1 MEGKFPVDQDNVWK
15 GLGISSTKLHHL
27 EDIAHHPTILGL
39 VASIAVCFFRTAIFV
54 DDEGKWH
61 FVLLETGKKEIVKRW
76 TPVVI
81 SGVLRWLV
89 YLAESKYKET
99 NSKEL
104 PKPIH
109 RLIVA
114 LSYSPAVIEILKV
127 VDNWFGHLV
136 SDMGGSKNTAGGG
149 MGIPGVFVSVL
160 KEISSLP
167 LLKVSHQ

>member
-1 MEGKFPVDQDNVWK
+1 METD
-15 GLGISSTKLHHL
+15 
-27 EDIAHHPTILGL
+27 
-39 VASIAVCFFRTAIFV
+39 
-54 DDEGKWH
+54 
-61 FVLLETGKKEIVKRW
+61 KKEIVKRW
-76 TPVVI
+76 APVVI
-81 SGVLRWLV
+81 SGVLRWLI
-89 YLAESKYKET
+89 YLAESKYKEK

-167 LLKVSHQ
+167 LLKDTELPKIVSDLYSKGKWAQFKTSVATSHSC